1 MVMVSNSTHQNKE
14 IHVRRRISEIFNRRE
29 EDFPSLKDYNDYLE
43 EVECMVFDLIDGINV
58 EAIEAKIK
66 RYSKENAEQIMIN
79 RARKA
84 EELTAALA
92 ACKAKPPQT
101 NADTSSNQGVTAGTA
116 YGQAPRPTGMGP
128 QPVPIKGGAEHQR
141 HHPMEVEDEALRLI
155 IERAGAERAGGFSS
169 EISKRRALEEAFA
182 SIWV

>member
-1 MVMVSNSTHQNKE
+1 MVMVSNSTHHNKE
-14 IHVRRRISEIFNRRE
+14 IHVRRRISEIYNRRE

-43 EVECMVFDLIDGINV
+43 EVECMVFDLIDGINA
-58 EAIEAKIK
+58 EAIEEKIK
-66 RYSKENAEQIMIN
+66 RYSQENAEQIMIN

-92 ACKAKPPQT
+92 ACKAQPPQT
-101 NADTSSNQGVTAGTA
+101 DADTSSNHGVTAGTA

-128 QPVPIKGGAEHQR
+128 QPVPIVGGAERRQYS
-141 HHPMEVEDEALRLI
+141 MEEEAKKRLLKA
-155 IERAGAERAGGFSS
+155 ERAPWAGGFSL

>member
-1 MVMVSNSTHQNKE
+1 MAQVTGSMDMYLNCSPLFL
-14 IHVRRRISEIFNRRE
+14 FNRRE

-155 IERAGAERAGGFSS
+155 SERAGGFSS

-182 SIWV
+182 SIWL

>member
-1 MVMVSNSTHQNKE
+1 MVMVSNATHHNKE
-14 IHVRRRISEIFNRRE
+14 INVRRRISDIYNRRE

-58 EAIEAKIK
+58 EAIEEKIK
-66 RYSKENAEQIMIN
+66 RYSQENAEQIMIN

-92 ACKAKPPQT
+92 ACKAQPPQT
-101 NADTSSNQGVTAGTA
+101 DADASSNHGISAGTA
-116 YGQAPRPTGMGP
+116 YGQASRPTGMGP
-128 QPVPIKGGAEHQR
+128 QPVPIGGGAEHQR
-141 HHPMEVEDEALRLI
+141 YSVEDEAIMRLKA
-155 IERAGAERAGGFSS
+155 ERAPRAGGFSL